1 MSSILDVRLRG
12 DGERLTMLLVTGHE
26 PWNDEAEYS
35 LRRLLLPLAERLN
48 TAIVR
53 VETDDSWNP
62 PSVVIELQ
70 PPIRRRSIGQLLDLA
85 EDFSALAAAAQGH
98 GLTPGST
105 ADLLRGGRPDAL
117 VGQPETDWL
126 DAKRT
131 APQITSNVDKLSFAK
146 DVAAFANS
154 DPGGLLALALRTRRT
169 SAGDVIERVTPF
181 PANLLVPTRLR
192 AIVRAR
198 VYAPPLGVRIEAIK
212 LGSGLAVGLVHV
224 PAQPPERKPFVV
236 RGAVVDG
243 RVREQFV
250 GVPVRVG
257 EDTVWDDLAGIHAQL
272 VAGRVALSAT
282 P

>member
-53 VETDDSWNP
+53 VETDDSWNPP

-131 APQITSNVDKLSFAK
+131 APQVTSNVDKLSFAK

-198 VYAPPLGVRIEAIK
+198 VYPPPLG
-212 LGSGLAVGLVHV
+212 GSNRSDQAW
-224 PAQPPERKPFVV
+224 FW
-236 RGAVVDG
+236 
-243 RVREQFV
+243 F
-250 GVPVRVG
+250 
-257 EDTVWDDLAGIHAQL
+257 
-272 VAGRVALSAT
+272 
-282 P
+282 